1 MAEIILTPAQQA
13 VVENSGGALL
23 VSAAAGSGKTRVL
36 VDRVLRLVCDDE
48 RPANVDDFLII
59 TYTKAAAAE
68 LRGKIAQEL
77 AKRLARDPENRHLQR
92 QTTRLAMA
100 QISTVHAFC
109 AAILR
114 EYCHILDLPA
124 DFRVAEEQEAA
135 ALRQQALD
143 GVLNECYEQCLDST
157 DFRALIDQLGYG
169 RDDRR
174 LGDILLCVYDAA
186 RCRVDPMAW
195 MARCEAASAGDAAG
209 AEETIW
215 GAYLIAEYRGVL
227 QSAQRTLARALEQ
240 MQYDAV
246 LTEKYAPT
254 FTQNLE
260 CVAAQLALSTWDELA
275 AQPTMSFGTLPQ
287 ARKVEDAALKERVQ
301 ESRKACL
308 ASIRKAQAWFYAPSE
323 TVLRDLE
330 SSCAATRGL
339 MEVLRRFDARYTQE
353 KRRRKLLDFS
363 DLEHESIR
371 LLTQRGTT
379 LPTAAAREIAARY
392 CQILVDEYQ
401 DSNAVQERIFEAVSQ
416 NGENRFMVGDV
427 KQSIYR
433 FRLADPGIFLEK
445 YNSYVNHTDA
455 VPGQPRKILLSDNF
469 RSRQQIVDCVNDV
482 FSLVMCR
489 EAGELDYTEQEALR
503 CARAFP
509 DTPQPKIE
517 LHCIALDDAAP
528 LDDESP
534 QKNAQEAEFVAAR
547 VERLLAEKTPIADG
561 AGTRPITPDD
571 IVILL
576 RSPGNVAHL
585 YSAAL
590 ARRHI
595 PCVCDR
601 SGDVLQTTEVEVLC
615 ALLRVVDN
623 PHQDIPLVTALGSA
637 VFAFSPDELALPRTR
652 SRKGDYFDALRACA
666 GESEK
671 YQNFLAWLAEMRAL
685 AGRAAL
691 RELVDAILRT
701 TQLESVFAALPDGLQ
716 RVQNLAALRAYVDR
730 YEEISDG
737 GLSGLNASL
746 QQMRERGT
754 ALPPLGGETSSGAVR
769 IMSIHRS
776 KGLEFPVVFLAD
788 LSRKFNLQDT
798 AKPVL
803 VDEELLIGM
812 NVVDTVQRS
821 YYPSAAKMAI
831 ARHMTQQAVSEE
843 LRVLYVAMTRAQ
855 EMLIMSCCSGK
866 FQALL
871 KHCADAVSVPLRP
884 EVSAAARRPIDWI
897 LLAALCR
904 TEAGELFSLCGAS
917 ECSSV
922 RAEPW
927 VIRLYQPDRLV
938 RPGKPVDD
946 STPKPEQVT
955 AEYLPPEYAHAN
967 VAGVPSKLTATSL
980 KGRLPDAEAAER
992 AAQTDSVSR
1001 PDWRKPEFLQ
1011 RGAPL
1016 TGRERGSATHLFMQY
1031 VHYEACRDEA
1041 GVRAELERLVRDRF
1055 LTPQQADAVEPAR
1068 IARLFAGD
1076 LGQRILQAEELR
1088 REFKF
1093 SLLMDAAAYF
1103 PQAAGE
1109 QVMLQGVV
1117 DCFWIERGELV
1128 IVDFKTDR
1136 LRDGAQAR
1144 AREYAPQV
1152 HAYAQALSRIWQ
1164 LPVRE
1169 CILYFFDTGEAVS
1182 L

>member
-143 GVLNECYEQCLDST
+143 GILNECYEQCLDST

-174 LGDILLCVYDAA
+174 LGDILLRVYDAA

-260 CVAAQLALSTWDELA
+260 SVAAQLALSTWDELA

-416 NGENRFMVGDV
+416 DGQNRFMVGDV
-427 KQSIYR
+427 
-433 FRLADPGIFLEK
+433 
-445 YNSYVNHTDA
+445 
-455 VPGQPRKILLSDNF
+455 
-469 RSRQQIVDCVNDV
+469 
-482 FSLVMCR
+482 M
-489 EAGELDYTEQEALR
+489 
-503 CARAFP
+503 
-509 DTPQPKIE
+509 
-517 LHCIALDDAAP
+517 
-528 LDDESP
+528 
-534 QKNAQEAEFVAAR
+534 QK
-547 VERLLAEKTPIADG
+547 
-561 AGTRPITPDD
+561 
-571 IVILL
+571 
-576 RSPGNVAHL
+576 
-585 YSAAL
+585 
-590 ARRHI
+590 
-595 PCVCDR
+595 
-601 SGDVLQTTEVEVLC
+601 
-615 ALLRVVDN
+615 
-623 PHQDIPLVTALGSA
+623 
-637 VFAFSPDELALPRTR
+637 
-652 SRKGDYFDALRACA
+652 
-666 GESEK
+666 
-671 YQNFLAWLAEMRAL
+671 
-685 AGRAAL
+685 
-691 RELVDAILRT
+691 
-701 TQLESVFAALPDGLQ
+701 
-716 RVQNLAALRAYVDR
+716 
-730 YEEISDG
+730 
-737 GLSGLNASL
+737 LN
-746 QQMRERGT
+746 
-754 ALPPLGGETSSGAVR
+754 
-769 IMSIHRS
+769 
-776 KGLEFPVVFLAD
+776 
-788 LSRKFNLQDT
+788 
-798 AKPVL
+798 
-803 VDEELLIGM
+803 
-812 NVVDTVQRS
+812 
-821 YYPSAAKMAI
+821 
-831 ARHMTQQAVSEE
+831 
-843 LRVLYVAMTRAQ
+843 
-855 EMLIMSCCSGK
+855 
-866 FQALL
+866 
-871 KHCADAVSVPLRP
+871 
-884 EVSAAARRPIDWI
+884 
-897 LLAALCR
+897 
-904 TEAGELFSLCGAS
+904 
-917 ECSSV
+917 
-922 RAEPW
+922 
-927 VIRLYQPDRLV
+927 
-938 RPGKPVDD
+938 
-946 STPKPEQVT
+946 
-955 AEYLPPEYAHAN
+955 
-967 VAGVPSKLTATSL
+967 
-980 KGRLPDAEAAER
+980 
-992 AAQTDSVSR
+992 
-1001 PDWRKPEFLQ
+1001 
-1011 RGAPL
+1011 
-1016 TGRERGSATHLFMQY
+1016 
-1031 VHYEACRDEA
+1031 
-1041 GVRAELERLVRDRF
+1041 
-1055 LTPQQADAVEPAR
+1055 
-1068 IARLFAGD
+1068 
-1076 LGQRILQAEELR
+1076 
-1088 REFKF
+1088 
-1093 SLLMDAAAYF
+1093 
-1103 PQAAGE
+1103 
-1109 QVMLQGVV
+1109 
-1117 DCFWIERGELV
+1117 
-1128 IVDFKTDR
+1128 
-1136 LRDGAQAR
+1136 
-1144 AREYAPQV
+1144 
-1152 HAYAQALSRIWQ
+1152 
-1164 LPVRE
+1164 
-1169 CILYFFDTGEAVS
+1169 
-1182 L
+1182 

>member
-1 MAEIILTPAQQA
+1 MAEIILTKAQQA

-23 VSAAAGSGKTRVL
+23 VSAAAGSGKTKVL
-36 VDRVLRLVCDDE
+36 VDRVLRLVCDPD
-48 RPANVDDFLII
+48 RPANVDEFLII

-109 AAILR
+109 ATVLR
-114 EYCHILDLPA
+114 DYCHLLDLPA
-124 DFRVAEEQEAA
+124 DFRVAEEQEAL

-143 GVLNECYEQCLDST
+143 AVLDACYEQRMDDAS
-157 DFRALIDQLGYG
+157 FRALIDQLGYG

-174 LGDILLCVYDAA
+174 LGEILLRVYDAA
-186 RCRVDPMAW
+186 RCRVDPQAW
-195 MARCEAASAGDAAG
+195 MTRCETASAGDAVG
-209 AEETIW
+209 AEETVW

-227 QSAQRTLARALEQ
+227 QSAQRTLQISLDA
-240 MQYDAV
+240 MQRDGV
-246 LTEKYAPT
+246 LAEKYAPV
-254 FTQNLE
+254 FAQNLE
-260 CVAAQLALSTWDELA
+260 TVTAQLAFSAWDDIA
-275 AQPTMSFGTLPQ
+275 ANPITDFGKLPPV
-287 ARKVEDAALKERVQ
+287 RKPEDAQLKDRVQ
-301 ESRKACL
+301 KSRKSCL
-308 ASIRKAQAWFYAPSE
+308 ASIRDAQSWFYAPSAE
-323 TVLRDLE
+323 VLRDLRA
-330 SSCAATRGL
+330 SAAATRGL
-339 MEVLRRFDARYTQE
+339 MDVLRRFDAQYTQE

-363 DLEHESIR
+363 DLEHETIR
-371 LLTQRGTT
+371 LLTQRGTA

-392 CQILVDEYQ
+392 RQILVDEYQ

-445 YNSYVNHTDA
+445 YNTYVNYTDA
-455 VPGQPRKILLSDNF
+455 RPGEPRKILLSDNF
-469 RSRQQIVDCVNDV
+469 RSRRQIVDCVNDV

-489 EAGELDYTEQEALR
+489 EAGELDYTPAEALR

-517 LHCIALDDAAP
+517 LHCIALDNAEP

-547 VERLLAEKTPIADG
+547 IERLLADKTPIADG
-561 AGTRPITPDD
+561 DGTRPVTPDD

-576 RSPGNVAHL
+576 RSPGGVASL

-590 ARRHI
+590 ARRGI

-623 PHQDIPLVTALGSA
+623 PHQDIPLVTALGSS
-637 VFAFSPDELALPRTR
+637 VFAFSPDELALPRTKTR
-652 SRKGDYFDALRACA
+652 QGDYFDALRACA

-671 YQNFLAWLAEMRAL
+671 YRDFLAWLAQMRTL
-685 AGRAAL
+685 AGRATL
-691 RELVDAILRT
+691 RELLDVILRT
-701 TQLESVFAALPDGLQ
+701 TQLESVYAALPDGSQ
-716 RVQNLAALRAYVDR
+716 RAQNVSALRAYVDR
-730 YEEISDG
+730 YEQVSDG
-737 GLSGLNASL
+737 GLPGLNASL

-754 ALPPLGGETSSGAVR
+754 VLPPLNAAASTGAVR

-788 LSRKFNLQDT
+788 LSRRFNLQDT
-798 AKPVL
+798 AQPVL

-812 NVVDTVQRS
+812 NVVNTAQRS
-821 YYPSAAKMAI
+821 YYPSAAKTAI
-831 ARHMTQQAVSEE
+831 ARRMTQQAVSEE
-843 LRVLYVAMTRAQ
+843 LRVLYVGMTRAK
-855 EMLIMSCCSGK
+855 EMLILSCCSGQFASILQK
-866 FQALL
+866 
-871 KHCADAVSVPLRP
+871 CADAVSVPLRP
-884 EVSAAARRPIDWI
+884 EVTAAVRRPIDWI

-904 TEAGELFSLCGAS
+904 TEAGELFALCGET

-922 RAEPW
+922 RPEPW
-927 VIRLYQPDRLV
+927 VIRLHQPETLV
-938 RPGKPVDD
+938 RAQPSAAQDAPQA
-946 STPKPEQVT
+946 EQT
-955 AEYLPPEYAHAN
+955 AAYFPPDYAFSA

-1001 PDWRKPEFLQ
+1001 PDWRRPEFLR
-1011 RGAPL
+1011 RGAL

-1031 VHYEACRDEA
+1031 VRYEACREEA
-1041 GVRAELERLVRDRF
+1041 GVRAELERLVRERF
-1055 LTPQQADAVEPAR
+1055 LTQAQADAVEPAR
-1068 IARLFAGD
+1068 IARLFASP
-1076 LGQRILQAEELR
+1076 LGQRILQAEDLH

-1093 SLLMDAAAYF
+1093 SLLLDAAAYF

-1117 DCFWIERGELV
+1117 DCFWVERGELV

-1136 LRDGAQAR
+1136 LPDGAAAR
-1144 AREYAPQV
+1144 ARQYAPQV
-1152 HAYAQALSRIWQ
+1152 HAYAQALARIWQ

-1169 CILYFFDTGEAVS
+1169 CILYFFDTGETVS

>member
-36 VDRVLRLVCDDE
+36 VDRVLRLVCDEE

-124 DFRVAEEQEAA
+124 DFRVAEEQESA

-143 GVLNECYEQCLDST
+143 GVLNECYEQCLDSA

-174 LGDILLCVYDAA
+174 LGDILLRVYDAA
-186 RCRVDPMAW
+186 RCRVDPQAW

-209 AEETIW
+209 AEETVW

-227 QSAQRTLARALEQ
+227 QSAQRALARALEQ

-246 LTEKYAPT
+246 LAEKYAPT

-260 CVAAQLALSTWDELA
+260 SVAAQLELSTWDELA
-275 AQPTMSFGTLPQ
+275 AQPAMDFGRLPQ
-287 ARKVEDAALKERVQ
+287 ARNVEDAALKERVQ
-301 ESRKACL
+301 ASRKACL
-308 ASIRKAQAWFYAPSE
+308 ESIRKAQSWFYAPSE

-339 MEVLRRFDARYTQE
+339 MDVLRRFDARYTQE

-392 CQILVDEYQ
+392 RQILVDEYQ

-445 YNSYVNHTDA
+445 YNSYVNYQDA
-455 VPGQPRKILLSDNF
+455 APGQPRKILLSDNF

-517 LHCIALDDAAP
+517 LHCIDLKNAAP

-547 VERLLAEKTPIADG
+547 IERLLAEKTPITDG
-561 AGTRPITPDD
+561 AGTRPVTPDD

-671 YQNFLAWLAEMRAL
+671 YRHFLAWLAELRTL
-685 AGRAAL
+685 AGRATL

-788 LSRKFNLQDT
+788 LSREFNLKDT
-798 AKPVL
+798 TQAVL

-812 NVVDTVQRS
+812 NVVDTAQRS
-821 YYPSAAKMAI
+821 YYPSAARMAI

-866 FQALL
+866 FQSIL
-871 KHCADAVSVPLRP
+871 KKCAESLSVPLRP

-897 LLAALCR
+897 LLAVLCR

-922 RAEPW
+922 REDPW
-927 VIRLYQPDRLV
+927 VIRLYRPDRLV

-946 STPKPEQVT
+946 STPQPEQVT
-955 AEYLPPEYAHAN
+955 AEYLPPEYAHTS

-1031 VHYEACRDEA
+1031 VRYEACRDEA
-1041 GVRAELERLVRDRF
+1041 GVRAELERLVRERF
-1055 LTPQQADAVEPAR
+1055 LTPQQAEAVEPSR
-1068 IARLFAGD
+1068 IARLFESA
-1076 LGQRILQAEELR
+1076 LGRRILQAEELH

-1144 AREYAPQV
+1144 ALEYAPQV
-1152 HAYAQALSRIWQ
+1152 HAYAQALARIWQ
-1164 LPVRE
+1164 RPVLE